1 MSAVGS
7 PQPCLR
13 QPPTTS
19 RTQTPTITEAPG
31 SPEGERRVYTL
42 ENLFHFLHQLTAII
56 WLGGVLALNALQM
69 RLARRRDPAVQQ
81 SLLHLID
88 LYGRAVIAPAAIVN
102 LLTGLVLIAQMDD
115 VAWSDAWVVWGLLGI
130 ALSVT
135 LGATLIRTTNADLRR
150 LAADDA
156 LDDPR
161 WSSRQRRAA
170 MLYVVNVVSLLSVVW
185 AMIFKPTF

>member
-1 MSAVGS
+1 
-7 PQPCLR
+7 
-13 QPPTTS
+13 
-19 RTQTPTITEAPG
+19 
-31 SPEGERRVYTL
+31 VYTL

-170 MLYVVNVVSLLSVVW
+170 ILYVVNVVSLLSVVW

>member
-1 MSAVGS
+1 M
-7 PQPCLR
+7 
-13 QPPTTS
+13 
-19 RTQTPTITEAPG
+19 
-31 SPEGERRVYTL
+31 YTL

>member
-1 MSAVGS
+1 
-7 PQPCLR
+7 
-13 QPPTTS
+13 
-19 RTQTPTITEAPG
+19 
-31 SPEGERRVYTL
+31 VYTL

-156 LDDPR
+156 LDDPAGPAGSGAR
-161 WSSRQRRAA
+161 RCSTSSTSCRCSRSSGR
-170 MLYVVNVVSLLSVVW
+170 
-185 AMIFKPTF
+185 

>member
-1 MSAVGS
+1 
-7 PQPCLR
+7 
-13 QPPTTS
+13 
-19 RTQTPTITEAPG
+19 
-31 SPEGERRVYTL
+31 VYTL

>member
-1 MSAVGS
+1 M
-7 PQPCLR
+7 
-13 QPPTTS
+13 
-19 RTQTPTITEAPG
+19 
-31 SPEGERRVYTL
+31 YTL

-135 LGATLIRTTNADLRR
+135 LGATLIRATNADLRR

-170 MLYVVNVVSLLSVVW
+170 ILYVVNVVSLLSVVW